1 MSHFSKR
8 TFALW
13 ATAVALGAA
22 VAFLSWYWRYAWLP
36 PGVWEDVAVAA
47 GIRPPEAP
55 FPLLWHA
62 LAHQL
67 FQWLDMAQA
76 IRVLRLAG
84 HVSLGL
90 AAMLLLAVL
99 NEMLPSVMQ
108 GRLLRTS
115 WCRWIVRVVLL
126 QGVALF
132 ACSDPVWEIGQAR
145 SGIFCG
151 HGR

>member
-1 MSHFSKR
+1 
-8 TFALW
+8 
-13 ATAVALGAA
+13 
-22 VAFLSWYWRYAWLP
+22 
-36 PGVWEDVAVAA
+36 
-47 GIRPPEAP
+47 
-55 FPLLWHA
+55 
-62 LAHQL
+62 
-67 FQWLDMAQA
+67 MAQA

-132 ACSDPVWEIGQAR
+132 ACSDPVWEIGQAFCPAIPCWAWCWPWGVLSCAAYARDRTPTPGPIRWRIR
-145 SGIFCG
+145 SSAP
-151 HGR
+151 